1 MEDFFSK
8 IGYIKYDTKTEMPKI
23 WIYRDKATREPKG
36 DATLTWE
43 DEETA
48 ERSLEWFD
56 GVEFLGQKIKVEM
69 ADYYDWQAKKGAGG
83 GRGGRGG
90 GRGGRGRGGY

>member
-8 IGYIKYDTKTEMPKI
+8 IGYVKYDTKTNAPKI
-23 WIYRDKATREPKG
+23 WIYRDKATGLPKG
-36 DATLTWE
+36 DATLTWD

-48 ERSLEWFD
+48 ERSLEWFE
-56 GVEFLGQKIKVEM
+56 GAEFLGRKLKVEF

-83 GRGGRGG
+83 RG

>member
-8 IGYIKYDTKTEMPKI
+8 IGYIKFDNKAGQPKI
-23 WIYRDKATREPKG
+23 WIYKDKATGLPKG
-36 DATLTWE
+36 DATLTWD

-48 ERSLEWFD
+48 ERSLEWFN

-69 ADYYDWQAKKGAGG
+69 ADYYDWMAKKGGQR
-83 GRGGRGG
+83 GR
-90 GRGGRGRGGY
+90 GRGRGGGY